1 MAHRAEQTG
10 HSPFLSRHTQ
20 QAWAQ
25 VVEASPDRGELNM
38 TAQLQEITTR
48 RHRLYLIRCTL
59 RLHAQHYHLRIA
71 GLLPARNKMLG
82 ACRVIDPPCY
92 RMADIPRLLQRA
104 TAQLHDGTIVHP
116 FMSGDEETFLSLS
129 GILFVGSTAD
139 QRYVLHEHLKN
150 LGLAGP
156 PAPILHWSRHLQK
169 GPQNTHALPFR
180 SLAMLPAELLAIPIP
195 TTSCAFEEVPV
206 MSLREWEEYRRR
218 STSTV
223 LPMPTRCTWFRN
235 HPMIADQIS
244 AILSV
249 LGSLWLLVCL
259 LISYLCKWQHN
270 CLQLPSPR
278 RGQPAA
284 IALNDRNTCNTP
296 TQRNELGGSI
306 SSHPSACSSSTEL
319 RAPHSTLRNTL
330 HMLWSAL
337 QGANEALPVCS
348 NSATAKV
355 YRPTVLVRGC
365 LPKGWHTSCLPP

>member
-104 TAQLHDGTIVHP
+104 TAQPHDGTIVHP
-116 FMSGDEETFLSLS
+116 LMSGNEETFLSFS
-129 GILFVGSTAD
+129 GILFVASTAD

-156 PAPILHWSRHLQK
+156 DISKRD
-169 GPQNTHALPFR
+169 QNTHALPFR

-244 AILSV
+244 VFFARV
-249 LGSLWLLVCL
+249 
-259 LISYLCKWQHN
+259 
-270 CLQLPSPR
+270 
-278 RGQPAA
+278 
-284 IALNDRNTCNTP
+284 
-296 TQRNELGGSI
+296 
-306 SSHPSACSSSTEL
+306 
-319 RAPHSTLRNTL
+319 
-330 HMLWSAL
+330 
-337 QGANEALPVCS
+337 EALCVQ
-348 NSATAKV
+348 V
-355 YRPTVLVRGC
+355 VRKS
-365 LPKGWHTSCLPP
+365 P